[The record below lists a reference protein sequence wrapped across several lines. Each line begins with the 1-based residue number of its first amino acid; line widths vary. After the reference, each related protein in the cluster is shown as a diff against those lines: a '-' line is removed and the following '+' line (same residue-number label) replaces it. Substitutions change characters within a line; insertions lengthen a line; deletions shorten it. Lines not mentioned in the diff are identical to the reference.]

1 MLQTSKAQLD
11 HYYRHIHQLRNAFS
25 VLSTSTGITSLSEL
39 VSLVLKSHEQHYSQ
53 HSLLL
58 LRTAEAE
65 SLSEELFTLTKE
77 IDTLKTANRDNEKQG
92 DLMISGLKKEI
103 NDVNKSCIMME
114 MDLKDIKAVLGD
126 VCESIAEVQW
136 DDHESRLSEGKI
148 MNKLAG
154 IERLIDQE
162 VQVSP
167 WKYSKIP
174 GNKTGGLGSIGGMMK
189 TGVVESLL
197 DDEDAGPMS
206 EEQIRSRVKVRME
219 GGSRYYW

>member
-1 MLQTSKAQLD
+1 
-11 HYYRHIHQLRNAFS
+11 
-25 VLSTSTGITSLSEL
+25 
-39 VSLVLKSHEQHYSQ
+39 
-53 HSLLL
+53 
-58 LRTAEAE
+58 
-65 SLSEELFTLTKE
+65 
-77 IDTLKTANRDNEKQG
+77 
-92 DLMISGLKKEI
+92 MISGLKKEI

-154 IERLIDQE
+154 IERLIDQK